1 VICEGIRPPRRAYAV
16 ERITV
21 QRLGARS
28 GFFELAELQKGPIA
42 IEAVKRI
49 DVLFDIER

>member
-1 VICEGIRPPRRAYAV
+1 VLGTRR
-16 ERITV
+16 R
-21 QRLGARS
+21 

-49 DVLFDIER
+49 DALLAIERDQRLLGRATPRRPQ